1 MPAAEFINL
10 DGQPASVSYTT
21 PFPVTVLSA
30 FTDDATEAK
39 QDIQIA
45 RQDTQITNQEAQI
58 ENQELQVAEAQTAN
72 ELLSRIAALSRAL
85 GIASDIRVTLLGGTT
100 AVTGTLTGV
109 TTVTTVTTVT
119 GLTNIGGFPAIT
131 AVPNW
136 NNQTAIQSNINNVT
150 L

>member
-1 MPAAEFINL
+1 MGGLKVLLMAIKFRNSTSPTSSAQETEVSLA
-10 DGQPASVSYTT
+10 DGLPVNIVSGGT
-21 PFPVTVLSA
+21 VT
-30 FTDDATEAK
+30 D
-39 QDIQIA
+39 
-45 RQDTQITNQEAQI
+45 
-58 ENQELQVAEAQTAN
+58 NQELQIAEAQTAN
-72 ELLSRIAALSRAL
+72 ELLSKIAGLSRAL
-85 GIASDIRVTLLGGTT
+85 GIAADIRVTLLGGTT

-109 TTVTTVTTVT
+109 TTVTTVTTVS